1 MFIRDESIHGIDVP
15 ADNVVHLYRSMRE
28 VQLALPGVSAQQASA
43 YLCQYK
49 QPDGIATVAAFH
61 LHKSGILA
69 YYFSDPRVVSKQ
81 KMDDMLN
88 QGLNFVESM
97 GFLLTDQDIHLM
109 DQADLKNMWESLPLK
124 TGLVEEESSPGSL
137 PTKKSGAVA
146 AEKPAASV
154 TGHSS
159 MAAQQQTVVDA
170 AASSEP
176 VTKQSSAGEPEL
188 ETEPEAAEEN
198 AISENVDDL
207 LAVVEAMRAKS
218 TSLRARMTVPS
229 AEEMQLRKEQLRETV
244 GRILATL

>member
-1 MFIRDESIHGIDVP
+1 M
-15 ADNVVHLYRSMRE
+15 
-28 VQLALPGVSAQQASA
+28 LAQYPSGSTSTSLAVKSVSGA
-43 YLCQYK
+43 L
-49 QPDGIATVAAFH
+49 
-61 LHKSGILA
+61 LLA
-69 YYFSDPRVVSKQ
+69 YRVTETGPVIAQYEVELEAGLRLAKITGLA
-81 KMDDMLN
+81 DDLAIALRSS
-88 QGLNFVESM
+88 Q
-97 GFLLTDQDIHLM
+97 Q
-109 DQADLKNMWESLPLK
+109 